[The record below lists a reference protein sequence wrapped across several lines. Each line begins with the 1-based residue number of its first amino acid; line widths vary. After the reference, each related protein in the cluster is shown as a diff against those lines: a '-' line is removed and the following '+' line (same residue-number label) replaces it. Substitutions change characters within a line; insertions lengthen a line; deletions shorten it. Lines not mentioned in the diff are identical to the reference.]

1 MDAGA
6 RDYHWPRSR
15 APGRVTRAAHG
26 VNVATE
32 RTVVAPRTKI
42 AKQRLDTLL
51 VDRELCST
59 RSRAA
64 AMVVAG
70 QVVVDDKRIDK
81 PGTSV
86 AINADIRLRG
96 DVNPY
101 ASRGGLKLAGA
112 LRRFADDG
120 LDVAGRVA
128 MDIGASTGGFTDCLL
143 QSGVAKV
150 FAVDVGYGQLA
161 WKLATDERVV
171 VLDRHNIRKLD
182 PAVLGEPV
190 SLVVCDCSFI
200 SLAKVLPHVPP
211 FLPSGEGAQTA
222 DVVVLVKPQFE
233 VGKENVGK
241 GGIVRDDALR
251 QSALDAVRELAV
263 GLGFE
268 AKAHCE
274 SDTAGRTGNREF
286 LLWLRWG

>member
-1 MDAGA
+1 MPRRLPLRSA
-6 RDYHWPRSR
+6 RV
-15 APGRVTRAAHG
+15 AGRVTRAARG
-26 VNVATE
+26 ANVPAELDTVAT
-32 RTVVAPRTKI
+32 RTKI
-42 AKQRLDTLL
+42 AKQRLDTL
-51 VDRELCST
+51 VVERELCPT

-70 QVVVDDKRIDK
+70 QVVVNDKRVDK
-81 PGTSV
+81 PGTMIPV
-86 AINADIRLRG
+86 DADIRLRG

-112 LRRFADDG
+112 LRRFADEG

-143 QSGVAKV
+143 QKGVAKV
-150 FAVDVGYGQLA
+150 YAVDVGYGQLA
-161 WKLATDERVV
+161 WKLATDKRVV

-200 SLAKVLPHVPP
+200 SLAKILPHVPP

-222 DVVVLVKPQFE
+222 DVVALVKPQFE
-233 VGKENVGK
+233 VGKDNVGK

-251 QSALDAVRELAV
+251 QSALDAVRDVAV

-268 AKAHCE
+268 ARGHCE